1 MKKYNWGIIG
11 PGRIAHKFT
20 RGLKGLDNANL
31 YSVVSRSTERAKD
44 FAQEHGYMKS
54 YDDYLQ
60 FASDPE
66 LDIVYVATP
75 HSHHHEHTM
84 LCLRNGKA
92 VLCEKA
98 FAVNGVQVDQMISAA
113 MENRVFLME
122 ALWPPFQ
129 PSYKKAGELISVG
142 AAGPVQYIISRFA
155 FKAPY
160 DPEARTF
167 NPLLAGGSLLDIG
180 IYPVIDALTFLGNPD
195 IIETNI
201 VFAPTGVDES
211 IGILF
216 GYKDGRGASLYS
228 SFTNDGGTGTLI
240 ICENA
245 NISISRGR
253 DHIQH
258 LKIEYAGGN
267 REAYTYKP
275 ADMGFHYEAAEVMR
289 CLDRGLKES
298 PVVPLSFS
306 RDLIRTLDRIRKK
319 AGIIYPPEIDL

>member
-11 PGRIAHKFT
+11 PGKIAHKFT
-20 RGLKGLDNANL
+20 RGLKQLDNATL
-31 YSVVSRSTERAKD
+31 YSVVSRSMERAKD
-44 FAQEHGYMKS
+44 FAQEYGYLKS
-54 YDDYLQ
+54 YDDYLE

-75 HSHHHEHTM
+75 HSHHYEHTM
-84 LCLRNGKA
+84 ICLRNGKA

-98 FAVNGVQVDQMISAA
+98 FAANSARVDQMINAA
-113 MENRVFLME
+113 TENKIFLME

-129 PSYKKAGELISVG
+129 PSYKKAGEIIS
-142 AAGPVQYIISRFA
+142 APATGPVQYIISRFA

-167 NPLLAGGSLLDIG
+167 NPGLAGGSLLDIG
-180 IYPVIDALTFLGNPD
+180 IYPVIDALTFLGKPD
-195 IIETNI
+195 RIETNT
-201 VFAPTGVDES
+201 VFAPTGVDKS

-228 SFTNDGGTGTLI
+228 SFANDGGTGTLI

-245 NISISRGR
+245 NISISRSR

-258 LKIEYAGGN
+258 LEIEYASGEK
-267 REAYTYKP
+267 EAYTYRP
-275 ADMGFHYEAAEVMR
+275 VAMGFHYEAAEVMR
-289 CLDRGLKES
+289 CLDMGLKES

-306 RDLIRTLDRIRKK
+306 RDLIRTLDRIRKR
-319 AGIIYPPEIDL
+319 AGIIYPPEVDL

>member
-20 RGLKGLDNANL
+20 RGLKQLDNANL
-31 YSVVSRSTERAKD
+31 YSVVSRSMERAKD
-44 FAQEHGYMKS
+44 FAQEHGYMKY
-54 YDDYLQ
+54 YDNYLE

-75 HSHHHEHTM
+75 HSHHHRDS
-84 LCLRNGKA
+84 LICLRNGKP

-98 FAVNGVQVDQMISAA
+98 FAVNSLQVDEMINAA
-113 MENRVFLME
+113 MGNKLFLME

-129 PSYKKAGELISVG
+129 PSYRKAQELIK
-142 AAGPVQYIISRFA
+142 GPRTGQVKYIISRFA

-167 NPLLAGGSLLDIG
+167 KPELAGGSLLDIG
-180 IYPVIDALTFLGNPD
+180 IYPVIDALTFLGVPES
-195 IIETNI
+195 IETST

-228 SFTNDGGTGTLI
+228 SFANDGGTGTLL

-245 NISISRGR
+245 NINISRSR
-253 DHIQH
+253 DHVQY
-258 LKIEYAGGN
+258 LEVEYRDGEK
-267 REAYTYKP
+267 EAYTYKP
-275 ADMGFHYEAAEVMR
+275 LAMGFHYEAAEVMR
-289 CLDRGLKES
+289 CLDGGLKES

-306 RDLIRTLDRIRKK
+306 RDLIGILDRIRKN
-319 AGIIYPPEIDL
+319 

>member
-20 RGLKGLDNANL
+20 RGLKQLENANL
-31 YSVVSRSTERAKD
+31 YSVVSRSMERARD
-44 FAQEHGYMKS
+44 FAQEHGYQKS
-54 YDDYLQ
+54 YDNYLE

-75 HSHHHEHTM
+75 HSHHHSDSLT
-84 LCLRNGKA
+84 CLRNGKP

-98 FAVNGVQVDQMISAA
+98 FAVNALQVDEMIGAS
-113 MENRVFLME
+113 MVNKLFLME

-129 PSYKKAGELISVG
+129 PSYRKVQELLNSPRAGQVR
-142 AAGPVQYIISRFA
+142 YIISRFA

-167 NPLLAGGSLLDIG
+167 NPELAGGSLLDIG
-180 IYPVIDALTFLGNPD
+180 IYPVIDALTFLGVPD
-195 IIETNI
+195 SIETST
-201 VFAPTGVDES
+201 VFAPTGVDAS

-228 SFTNDGGTGTLI
+228 SFTNDGGTGTLL

-245 NISISRGR
+245 TISISRSR
-253 DHIQH
+253 DHVQY
-258 LKIEYAGGN
+258 LEIEYTGG
-267 REAYTYKP
+267 EKETYTYKP
-275 ADMGFHYEAAEVMR
+275 PAMGFHYEAEEVMR
-289 CLDRGLKES
+289 CLDGGLKES

-306 RDLIRTLDRIRKK
+306 RDLISILDRIRKN
-319 AGIIYPPEIDL
+319 AGIIYPPEK